1 MSAKILVKLGGWLS
15 FVCTLAFGVVIYF
28 TFDSTAPFTT
38 SDSVSRVA
46 RNEGANTLV
55 ESRGFV
61 GDDTTTLTIFRTLYS
76 QGREEH
82 MSAIEGGVVINQ
94 KSEYVV
100 LRSIILP
107 PYLTGAWCS
116 RAVVYWRPSLSLMQ
130 HSAQLPDLCFEVPKN
145 E

>member
-1 MSAKILVKLGGWLS
+1 MSTKIIVKLGGWLS
-15 FVCTLAFGVVIYF
+15 FICTLVLGVVIYF
-28 TFDSTAPFTT
+28 TFDTTAPFVT
-38 SDSVSRVA
+38 SDSVTRVSRS
-46 RNEGANTLV
+46 EGVNVLV

-61 GDDTTTLTIFRTLYS
+61 GDDETTFTIFRTLYS

-94 KSEYVV
+94 KADYVI

-116 RAVVYWRPSLSLMQ
+116 RAVVYWRPALSLMQ
-130 HSAQLPDLCFEVPKN
+130 HSAKLPDLCFEVPKN